1 MRLVRHEYDYPG
13 VPTRYSI
20 DGKRVTKQAYE
31 SAKFG
36 RVLSCFQTWSPKTWH
51 WIHSCYAAPRKES

>member
-1 MRLVRHEYDYPG
+1 MRLVHHNYNYSG
-13 VPTRYSI
+13 VPPRYYI

-36 RVLSCFQTWSPKTWH
+36 RVLSCFQTYRRNTWH
-51 WIHSCYAAPRKES
+51 WVHSCYASARKES